1 MSMKLLGVAKFTFKI
16 SCFITVLC
24 MISLWVSRFMKDE
37 DLCIVEYKSFGNA
50 EDIELPEASLCV
62 QDPFVEHKLNVLGIT
77 TATYRELL
85 AGKGFNES
93 LTNINYTDVIF
104 DIGRFYR
111 GTDLWYRNGTYGNV
125 VGGAV
130 TVTTRFSGFWYG
142 QFMMCYGFDV
152 NHSEM
157 EEVKYAV
164 HYLIRAPVL
173 QDFISLRGVIVMIH
187 GPKQI
192 MLSPNARDVS
202 FDINGTYGGN
212 IAIDIKK
219 VEVFKRRNKPKDPCV
234 MQWRNWNELA
244 ISKHIVDIG
253 CVPPYLEKH
262 QNMTI
267 CSTPSELMRW
277 YNSIDITKNQQDYLP
292 CQQMP
297 GISYDI
303 LPRDKVYKEEL
314 IQIAVGYP
322 EQVKIISQSRAVN
335 IESLIGNIGG
345 YIGLFLGMLYEIVA

>member
-77 TATYRELL
+77 TATYREHL

-104 DIGRFYR
+104 DFGRFYR
-111 GTDLWYRNGTYGNV
+111 RTFLRYRNGTYGNL
-125 VGGAV
+125 VGGAL
-130 TVTTRFSGFWYG
+130 TARLSGFYYG
-142 QFMMCYGFDV
+142 HFLMCYGFDV

-157 EEVKYAV
+157 DDVKYAI

-173 QDFISLRGVIVMIH
+173 QDFNSPRGIIAMIH

-192 MLSPNARDVS
+192 MLTTNARDVS

-212 IAIDIKK
+212 IAIDITK

-267 CSTPSELMRW
+267 CSTPSELIRW
-277 YNSIDITKNQQDYLP
+277 YKSIDITKNQHDYLP

-297 GISYDI
+297 GIAYNLMS
-303 LPRDKVYKEEL
+303 LDKLHKEEL
-314 IQIAVGYP
+314 IQIAVEYP

-335 IESLIGNIGG
+335 IDSLIGNIGG
-345 YIGLFLGMLYEIVA
+345 YIGLFLGLLYETVA